1 MTTLLFV
8 HGTGVRGAAYDA
20 SFAAIRA
27 QAAHHLGSAVEVQPC
42 QWGDHVGA
50 TIDDNALSVPGYEV
64 GRSTAGDGPSAAE
77 QEVRWRL
84 LYEDPLYELRS
95 YAALLVL
102 GLFAVTVYFLL
113 QS

>member
-27 QAAHHLGSAVEVQPC
+27 QAAHHLGKSVDVQPC

-50 TIDDNALSVPGYEV
+50 TIDLAINPDYLDQFLSAFQGEKVGAL
-64 GRSTAGDGPSAAE
+64 
-77 QEVRWRL
+77 
-84 LYEDPLYELRS
+84 
-95 YAALLVL
+95 
-102 GLFAVTVYFLL
+102 
-113 QS
+113 